1 VEACLSLALPDM
13 QHRKL
18 HRGAKRGCFALR
30 RQSVLA
36 EGRMKVLAP
45 EAGVRN
51 PIHVLVKKYPDRTI
65 GFETFSQIRMIYGKA
80 ITLTRRD
87 IAKGEL
93 ESAILLWFLGKGMLG
108 ARTRIDLI
116 FASERTHR

>member
-1 VEACLSLALPDM
+1 MPLCVVVDFL
-13 QHRKL
+13 KNT
-18 HRGAKRGCFALR
+18 
-30 RQSVLA
+30 
-36 EGRMKVLAP
+36 P
-45 EAGVRN
+45 E
-51 PIHVLVKKYPDRTI
+51 RTI
-65 GFETFSQIRMIYGKA
+65 GFETFSRIRMIYGKV

-116 FASERTHR
+116 LLRKELIAEQELE